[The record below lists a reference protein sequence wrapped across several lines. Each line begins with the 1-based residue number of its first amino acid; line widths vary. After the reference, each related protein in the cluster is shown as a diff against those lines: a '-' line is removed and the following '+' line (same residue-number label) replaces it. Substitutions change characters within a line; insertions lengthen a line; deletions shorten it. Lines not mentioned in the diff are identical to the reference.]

1 MGASEAPPVGP
12 VRLHGTSVLF
22 PRLAPFRNTW
32 LICCFHVCRREV
44 MDGYCSCRWCWRHN
58 GCHRQPILSGRR
70 CRLGRTGIS
79 SDRPRRNRWDVV
91 FCHRCVDKGQN
102 HSGAG
107 GGAYCRCDQR
117 DRERVAKTRPAAC
130 VAPFRIEISG
140 QTHHRLQSRGRWA
153 RDALFLFVTV
163 VVAPEMRFL
172 FEKQFLK
179 LRTLR
184 RIGSDLEHFPEMVDV
199 LPYNKTL
206 HNILRGL
213 AHPRLVLAL
222 DQCIFAPFR

>member
-12 VRLHGTSVLF
+12 VRPHGNSVLF

-32 LICCFHVCRREV
+32 LICCFRVCRCEV
-44 MDGYCSCRWCWRHN
+44 VGGCCSRRWCWRPN
-58 GCHRQPILSGRR
+58 GCHRQPILTGRR

-79 SDRPRRNRWDVV
+79 CDRPGRNRWDVV
-91 FCHRCVDKGQN
+91 FCHRCVYKRQN

-107 GGAYCRCDQR
+107 GGAYCSCDQG

-140 QTHHRLQSRGRWA
+140 QTHYRLQSRGRWA

-179 LRTLR
+179 LRPPC
-184 RIGSDLEHFPEMVDV
+184 RIASDLKHFPVMVDV
-199 LPYNKTL
+199 PPYNKTL
-206 HNILRGL
+206 RNIPRGSV
-213 AHPRLVLAL
+213 HP
-222 DQCIFAPFR
+222 